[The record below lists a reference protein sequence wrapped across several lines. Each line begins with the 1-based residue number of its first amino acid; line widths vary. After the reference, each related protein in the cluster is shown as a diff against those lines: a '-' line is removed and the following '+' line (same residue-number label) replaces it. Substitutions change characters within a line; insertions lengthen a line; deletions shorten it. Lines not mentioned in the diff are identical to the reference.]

1 VNATGATISTVEV
14 SIQQVGGSCWTG
26 SGDTYTATCPNYVA
40 VTSGTTNWSLTVPNS
55 DLTAGD
61 SYSVTAQATD
71 SYANVATSST
81 VTFTYAMTLPTVII
95 TYPVHGSNVCAC
107 GYTGKITG
115 TASSNSGSGTS
126 ITAVSVAIENTTTGK
141 WWNGTSFSATSQTYV
156 AASGTTSWTLALA
169 GSSLSTGDTYSV
181 VAKATD
187 SLGNV
192 GSSSPVSFTYC
203 LKTSP
208 PIVTITYPVN
218 KTTYGTNWTGSITG
232 TASAGAGATITKT
245 SVAVENT
252 ETSKWWNGTSFG
264 ATAQSFVTAS
274 GTTSWSLPLARV
286 NLTSGDTYSVIAKA
300 TDSLGYVGT
309 SSTVSFT
316 YCVNTAPPTVTI
328 TYPVDATTYGTNW
341 TGKITG
347 TASAGAGASISKT
360 LLSIEDTTTKLW
372 WNGSKFAASTQT
384 YVPVTGT
391 TTWML
396 TLSASLTSGNTYAV
410 TAQATDNLGNTGTSA
425 TVTFTYSTPPP
436 TVAITYPVNNT
447 TYGTNWTG
455 KITGTASSNSGPT
468 TSISAVS
475 VAVEN
480 TTTGKWWN
488 GTSFTPG
495 SQSFVAASGTTGWSL
510 VLAASNLK
518 SGDAYSV
525 IAQATDSVGNVSA
538 SPTVNFTY
546 NCSPPTVTITYPVT
560 NTTYGTNW
568 TGAITGTASAGAGAS
583 ISKTS
588 VAIEN
593 TTTGKWWNGTSFT
606 PGSQSFV
613 AASGT
618 TGWSLVLAASNLK
631 SGDAY
636 SVIAQATDSVG
647 NVSASPTVNFTY
659 NCSPP
664 TVTITYPVNKTTYG
678 TNWTGAIT
686 GTASAG
692 AGASISKTSVAIEN
706 TTTGKWWN
714 GTSFSATAQTF
725 VAASGTTSWSLGL
738 LVKYLASGDS
748 YSVTAQATDSL
759 KNVGTSS
766 TVTFSYGTCSHG

>member
-1 VNATGATISTVEV
+1 
-14 SIQQVGGSCWTG
+14 
-26 SGDTYTATCPNYVA
+26 
-40 VTSGTTNWSLTVPNS
+40 
-55 DLTAGD
+55 
-61 SYSVTAQATD
+61 
-71 SYANVATSST
+71 
-81 VTFTYAMTLPTVII
+81 M
-95 TYPVHGSNVCAC
+95 
-107 GYTGKITG
+107 
-115 TASSNSGSGTS
+115 
-126 ITAVSVAIENTTTGK
+126 
-141 WWNGTSFSATSQTYV
+141 
-156 AASGTTSWTLALA
+156 
-169 GSSLSTGDTYSV
+169 
-181 VAKATD
+181 
-187 SLGNV
+187 
-192 GSSSPVSFTYC
+192 VSFTYC

-208 PIVTITYPVN
+208 PTVAITYPVN
-218 KTTYGTNWTGSITG
+218 KTTYGTNWSGKITG
-232 TASAGAGATITKT
+232 TASANSGSGTTITGT
-245 SVAVENT
+245 AVAVENT
-252 ETSKWWNGTSFG
+252 KTSKWWNGSSFG

-300 TDSLGYVGT
+300 TDSLGNVGS
-309 SSTVSFT
+309 SSTVNFT
-316 YCVNTAPPTVTI
+316 YNCSPPTVTI

-425 TVTFTYSTPPP
+425 TAAFTYSTPPP

-468 TSISAVS
+468 TSITAVS

-495 SQSFVAASGTTGWSL
+495 SQRFVAASGTTGWSL

-525 IAQATDSVGNVSA
+525 IAQATDSVGNV
-538 SPTVNFTY
+538 
-546 NCSPPTVTITYPVT
+546 
-560 NTTYGTNW
+560 G
-568 TGAITGTASAGAGAS
+568 
-583 ISKTS
+583 
-588 VAIEN
+588 
-593 TTTGKWWNGTSFT
+593 
-606 PGSQSFV
+606 
-613 AASGT
+613 
-618 TGWSLVLAASNLK
+618 
-631 SGDAY
+631 
-636 SVIAQATDSVG
+636 
-647 NVSASPTVNFTY
+647 ASPTVNFTY

-664 TVTITYPVNKTTYG
+664 TVTITYPVNATTYG
-678 TNWTGAIT
+678 TNWTGTIT

-692 AGASISKTSVAIEN
+692 AGASISKTLLSIEN

-714 GTSFSATAQTF
+714 GSSFNAASQTF

-738 LVKYLASGDS
+738 LVKYLASGDN

-766 TVTFSYGTCSHG
+766 TVTFSYWTCSRG